1 MALARLCH
9 DAVRMETSPMK
20 PLLSAIPDYPRSSTW
35 FTAFIVDHKLRANS
49 SDESKLVAA
58 ELAKLH
64 IDAQILELDWA
75 ALGIDN
81 PQTLT
86 NLESI
91 ARRLRYRAIGKA
103 CASHG
108 IGSLLVAHH
117 ARDQAE
123 TVLLRILTENLGS
136 GLGGMRSCAGIPECR
151 GIYGVDQS
159 GSGRL
164 TTTGGEAMAVE
175 QGGVTIARPM
185 LSLRKEDLVAFCE
198 ASGVKWFEDPTN
210 ADPTLTMR
218 NTIRS
223 LQENNALPVALR
235 ADRLLTLA
243 DNINRRRADVERTV
257 AEIYSR
263 TKAKLDIR
271 TGEATVTLPE
281 EMQSHSSSVQ
291 ATLLRRLLELVS
303 PKDNIAVSQIAQTAE
318 GLFNERD
325 AKMSASTRSF
335 QVAGVHIERDD
346 NRPLQVTLCRAT
358 PSNAERETQ
367 QIILSIG
374 SASWS
379 GWHLWDRRWWIHILP
394 PLQPDSTVS
403 IRFLTKEDL
412 YAVRHRLDN
421 KDRRLLDKKLERAKG
436 LRRFTLPAIVCNEGS
451 SQPADGKQA
460 EVVALPSLGWSVP
473 GWMRAGPEDAAPSS
487 SAWQWNIA
495 YKHVKEFR
503 DGSHVLQA

>member
-49 SDESKLVAA
+49 SDESKRVAA

-75 ALGIDN
+75 ALDIDN
-81 PQTLT
+81 PRSLT

-123 TVLLRILTENLGS
+123 TVLLRILTEYLGS

-164 TTTGGEAMAVE
+164 ITTGGEAMVVE

-185 LSLRKEDLVAFCE
+185 LSLRKEELVAFCE
-198 ASGVKWFEDPTN
+198 ESSVKWFEDPTN

-218 NTIRS
+218 NTVRS
-223 LQENNALPVALR
+223 LQEKNTLPVALR
-235 ADRLLTLA
+235 ADRILALA
-243 DNINRRRADVERTV
+243 DNINRRRVDVERTV
-257 AEIYSR
+257 DEIYSR
-263 TKAKLDIR
+263 TKITLDIR
-271 TGEATVTLPE
+271 MGEATVRLPE

-291 ATLLRRLLELVS
+291 ATVLRRLLELVS
-303 PKDNIAVSQIAQTAE
+303 PKDNVAVSQIAQTAE
-318 GLFNERD
+318 ALFNERD
-325 AKMSASTRSF
+325 AERSASTRSF
-335 QVAGVHIERDD
+335 QVAGVHIERS
-346 NRPLQVTLCRAT
+346 NGQLPRVTLRRAT
-358 PSNAERETQ
+358 PSAAERETQ
-367 QIILSIG
+367 QITLSFD
-374 SASWS
+374 SAGWS
-379 GWHLWDRRWWIHILP
+379 EWHLWDGRWWIRIQP
-394 PLQPDSTVS
+394 PARLDSTAS

-412 YAVRHRLDN
+412 HAVRRRLD
-421 KDRRLLDKKLERAKG
+421 KEDRRLLDKKLERAKG
-436 LRRFTLPAIVCNEGS
+436 LQRFTLPAIICNEGS
-451 SQPADGKQA
+451 PQSADGKQV
-460 EVVALPSLGWSVP
+460 EVVALPSLGW
-473 GWMRAGPEDAAPSS
+473 R
-487 SAWQWNIA
+487 
-495 YKHVKEFR
+495 
-503 DGSHVLQA
+503 